1 MNRVIKR
8 WFGVIRTV
16 ASVGVFVIGLAAS
29 TPAPALSQT
38 YTLTDLGTLD
48 SGPFTEA
55 FGLNADAQIVGTSA
69 LKATIPSTGCPP
81 RHQCVTLCP
90 AKSLYAHKMNDLAQ
104 ARVRLFR

>member
-1 MNRVIKR
+1 MNRVIR
-8 WFGVIRTV
+8 HWFGVIRTV

-48 SGPFTEA
+48 GGPFTEA
-55 FGLNADAQIVGTSA
+55 FGLNANAQIVGTSA

-81 RHQCVTLCP
+81 RHLMPSKCAEQDRAWP
-90 AKSLYAHKMNDLAQ
+90 GIDAFFS
-104 ARVRLFR
+104 FRRC